1 MSEKSNCRHE
11 QEKDEASSNESSGGS
26 SISSAD
32 LKDPVCGMTVTSQS
46 SHHFRYE
53 QKEYYFCCEGCKK
66 KFTANPREILNPS
79 TKTLD
84 PDAWYTCPMD
94 PEVRQIGP
102 GTCPKCGMALE
113 AEAPTLE
120 DVENPELIDF
130 TRRFIWTL
138 PFTIAVFILAM
149 FSHVFPAFQNFL
161 HQLLPG
167 SSQNW
172 LELALTSPVVLW
184 AGYPFFQRGLQ
195 SIITVSPN
203 MWTLIMCG
211 TGAAYVYSVVA
222 TVLPDV
228 FPQSF
233 QMNNKVSVY
242 FEAAAVIIS
251 LTLLGQI
258 FELRAREKTSSAIK
272 SLLRLAPKTARRI
285 NQDGSE
291 EDVDLDDIQKGDHLR
306 VRPGEKIPA
315 DGYVID
321 GVSAIDESML
331 TGEPLPINKSLSDK
345 VIGATLNTSGSLII
359 EAERIGKE
367 TTLAQIINLVVQ
379 AQRSKAP
386 LQRLADVFAAYFVVV
401 VVLIAALTFFLWGFY
416 GPDPSWVFGLINAVA
431 VLIIACPC
439 ALGLATP
446 MSIMVATGKAATK
459 GILFRDAAAIE
470 LLRKTDSIVIDK
482 TGTLT
487 EGFPTFHFAQGFDG
501 LSKDEVISLA
511 ASINQHSEHPLA
523 HAIVNYAK
531 EKNLSL
537 KKSGDF
543 DSSSGV
549 GVSGTI
555 DNKLVIL
562 GNEYFFQ
569 KHNIDFS
576 SAEEKSNEL
585 RQQGASVIYL
595 ALEGKLKGLIALSD
609 PIKSSTKDALLA
621 LKKKGIEII
630 MATGDGVS
638 TAQYVGKQLAI
649 QKIYGGMQPE
659 AKLSLVKQLQKGNK
673 IVAMAGDGINDSPA
687 LAQADIGIAMGTGT
701 DVAIGSAQITLVK
714 GDLRGIS
721 EAITLS
727 EQTIVNMRQ
736 NLAFA
741 FMYNAIGIPIAAG
754 VLYPFTGL
762 LLSPMIAALAM
773 SLSSVSVITNALR
786 LRYPN

>member
-1 MSEKSNCRHE
+1 MTEKGTQNDCCDKHRPSKKE
-11 QEKDEASSNESSGGS
+11 QEPIDQL
-26 SISSAD
+26 I
-32 LKDPVCGMTVTSQS
+32 DPICGMSVTPQS
-46 SHHFRYE
+46 PHHFE
-53 QKEYYFCCEGCKK
+53 FDQKNYYFCSASCQT
-66 KFTANPREILNPS
+66 KFAKNPQETLRPS
-79 TKTLD
+79 AEKQNQD
-84 PDAWYTCPMD
+84 PKAWYTCPMD

-120 DVENPELIDF
+120 EEENPELIDF

-149 FSHVFPAFQNFL
+149 FSHALPSFQNL
-161 HQLLPG
+161 LQQLLPG
-167 SSQNW
+167 STQNW
-172 LELALTSPVVLW
+172 LELALATPVVVW
-184 AGYPFFQRGLQ
+184 AGFPFFQRGMQ
-195 SIITVSPN
+195 SVMTKRPN

-211 TGAAYVYSVVA
+211 TGAAYVYSIFA
-222 TVLPDV
+222 TVLPGV
-228 FPQSF
+228 FPPSF
-233 QMNNKVSVY
+233 QMNNKVGVY

-285 NQDGSE
+285 NRDGSE
-291 EDVDLDDIQKGDHLR
+291 EDINLDAIQVGDHLR
-306 VRPGEKIPA
+306 VRPGEKIPV
-315 DGYVID
+315 DGSVVD

-331 TGEPLPINKSLSDK
+331 TGEPLPVNKNISDK

-359 EAERIGKE
+359 KAERIGKE
-367 TTLAQIINLVVQ
+367 TTLAQIIGLVVQ

-386 LQRLADVFAAYFVVV
+386 LQRLADIFAAYFVVV
-401 VVLIAALTFFLWGFY
+401 VVIIATTTFLLWGIY

-446 MSIMVATGKAATK
+446 MSIMVATGKAATR
-459 GILFRDAAAIE
+459 GILFRDAMAIE

-487 EGFPTFHFAQGFDG
+487 AGSPAFHYAQGFDG
-501 LSKDEVISLA
+501 LSTDEVMSLA

-523 HAIVNYAK
+523 HAIVKFAK
-531 EKNLSL
+531 ENNLPL
-537 KKSGDF
+537 NKSENF

-549 GVSGTI
+549 GVSGNI
-555 DNKLVIL
+555 GDKLVIL
-562 GNEYFFQ
+562 GNEYFLQ

-576 SAEEKSNEL
+576 LAEEQSREL

-595 ALEGKLKGLIALSD
+595 AVEGKLKGLIALAD
-609 PIKSSTKDALLA
+609 PIKSSTKDALHA
-621 LKKKGIEII
+621 LKKNGIEII
-630 MATGDGVS
+630 MATGDAES
-638 TAQYVGKQLAI
+638 TARYIGKQLGI
-649 QKIYGGMQPE
+649 KKIFGGMKPE
-659 AKLSLVKQLQKGNK
+659 DKLSLVKQLQSENK

-687 LAQADIGIAMGTGT
+687 LAQADIGIAMGTGA

-721 EAITLS
+721 EAIKLS

-754 VLYPFTGL
+754 ALYPFTGL

-786 LRYPN
+786 LRYSN

>member
-1 MSEKSNCRHE
+1 MAEKGKVKDCCDKHQSSENE
-11 QEKDEASSNESSGGS
+11 QNAIDQ
-26 SISSAD
+26 
-32 LKDPVCGMTVTSQS
+32 LKDPVCGMSVTRHS
-46 SHHFRYE
+46 SHHFE
-53 QKEYYFCCEGCKK
+53 FDKQNYYFCSASCQT
-66 KFTANPREILNPS
+66 KFANNPQEILRPS
-79 TKTLD
+79 GEKQNQD
-84 PDAWYTCPMD
+84 PKAWYTCPMD

-113 AEAPTLE
+113 AEAPTLDE
-120 DVENPELIDF
+120 NENPELIDF

-149 FSHVFPAFQNFL
+149 FSHAVPSFQNL
-161 HQLLPG
+161 LQQLLPG

-172 LELALTSPVVLW
+172 LELTLATPVVFW
-184 AGYPFFQRGLQ
+184 AGLPFFHRGFQ
-195 SIITVSPN
+195 SVITRSPN

-211 TGAAYVYSVVA
+211 TGAAYAYSFVA

-233 QMNNKVSVY
+233 QMNSKVSVY

-285 NQDGSE
+285 NRDGSE
-291 EDVDLDDIQKGDHLR
+291 EDIDLNAIELGDQLR
-306 VRPGEKIPA
+306 VRPGEKIPV
-315 DGYVID
+315 DGSVVE
-321 GVSAIDESML
+321 GASAIDESML
-331 TGEPLPINKSLSDK
+331 TGEPLPVNKNKSDK

-359 EAERIGKE
+359 RAERIGKE

-386 LQRLADVFAAYFVVV
+386 LQRLADIFAAYFVVTV
-401 VVLIAALTFFLWGFY
+401 VIIAIATFFLWGIY

-446 MSIMVATGKAATK
+446 MSIMVATGKAATR
-459 GILFRDAAAIE
+459 GILFRDAMAIE
-470 LLRKTDSIVIDK
+470 LLRKTNSIVIDK

-487 EGFPTFHFAQGFDG
+487 EGAPAFHTAQGFDG
-501 LSKDEVISLA
+501 FSTDDVMSLA

-523 HAIVNYAK
+523 RAIVKFAK
-531 EKNLSL
+531 EKNIPL
-537 KKSGDF
+537 KKSEKF

-555 DNKLVIL
+555 EDQAVIL
-562 GNEYFFQ
+562 GNEYFLQ
-569 KHNIDFS
+569 KHKVDFS
-576 SAEEKSNEL
+576 QAEQQSDEL

-595 ALEGKLKGLIALSD
+595 AVEGKLKGLIALAD
-609 PIKSSTKDALLA
+609 PIKPSTKDALRA
-621 LKKKGIEII
+621 LKKNGIEII
-630 MATGDGVS
+630 MATGDADS
-638 TAQYVGKQLAI
+638 TAHYVGRHLGI
-649 QKIYGGMQPE
+649 EKIFGGMKPE
-659 AKLSLVKQLQKGNK
+659 DKLSLVKELQNQNK

-786 LRYPN
+786 LRYSD